1 MRQTAVINIRLEPTF
16 KKQAHKIAEDLGF
29 SLSSLVNGYL
39 HNLIKTKRVY
49 YPPEEPSEY
58 LTKSIK
64 QAEKNLERGLVSPPF
79 SNAKD
84 AMAWLKNPKAK
95 YARALR

>member
-1 MRQTAVINIRLEPTF
+1 MRQTAVINIRVEPTV

-49 YPPEEPSEY
+49 YPPEEPSQY
-58 LTKSIK
+58 LIRSIK
-64 QAEKNLERGLVSPPF
+64 QSERNLKRGYISPPF

-95 YARALR
+95 YARDL

>member
-1 MRQTAVINIRLEPTF
+1 MKQTAILNVRVEPTV

-49 YPPEEPSEY
+49 YPPEEPSPY
-58 LTKSIK
+58 LIKAIK
-64 QAEKNLERGLVSPPF
+64 QAEQDLKKGLVSPSF
-79 SNAKD
+79 SNTKD

-95 YARALR
+95 YARDL